1 MVFFILGSRR
11 YFENKIKYK
20 LYVLDDVDLI
30 ELFVE
35 ILLILDFLI
44 MCLVIVLIVLYGYG
58 YSLLVF

>member
-1 MVFFILGSRR
+1 MVFFILGNRR

-44 MCLVIVLIVLYGYG
+44 MCLIIVLIVLYGYG